1 MTINERIK
9 RVRSEANMTLVEFGK
24 KIGLTKSTV
33 SRMEQNGYAV
43 IPQNVQLICTAFNIS
58 EKWLTE
64 GKGDMYTSDEEA
76 ILDKLADMYD
86 LSESQM
92 IFAKQWLQLPATAK
106 DAVVDYIVSVASA
119 LQEKKS
125 KKNDVSESDTS
136 KKANINN
143 LDSCHQPASPARE
156 NNSAPSADNSR
167 PENLTDEEWQLV
179 QMARQEKRQASQ
191 TSSSTSSDI
200 A

>member
-9 RVRSEANMTLVEFGK
+9 RVRSEANMTLVEFDK

-76 ILDKLADMYD
+76 ILDKLAGMYD

-143 LDSCHQPASPARE
+143 LDSCHQTASPARE
-156 NNSAPSADNSR
+156 NSAPPADNSR
-167 PENLTDEEWQLV
+167 PENLTDEEWQLI

>member
-76 ILDKLADMYD
+76 ILDKLAGMYD

-136 KKANINN
+136 KNGNINN
-143 LDSCHQPASPARE
+143 LDSCHQTASPARE
-156 NNSAPSADNSR
+156 NSAPPADNSR
-167 PENLTDEEWQLV
+167 PESLTDEEWQLV